1 MVKNIIVGLL
11 LISGVAFAEPS
22 FQQIQSL
29 IERQQYSAAEQGLEE
44 IIKNHPQS
52 AKAFYSMAQAQA
64 GMGRLDKAR
73 YALDKA
79 RGLDPDLKFATK
91 SNIESLEQAIT
102 PQAKKIQVVETSS
115 FWHNVGI
122 LLIVALIIAIAW
134 YAWTLYSIKKPDLSD
149 GTFGGSTPPKDPDS
163 PNGRT
168 ITQRNPSVAPATV
181 IGKTPVAPVTPVGT
195 GYNTQPAA
203 VNNYYGS
210 NNDGLLTGL
219 VVGNMLSSHHHD
231 TVVVQQSAPV
241 LAEQRI
247 FASDDESMLRAHMAM
262 NRLYAS
268 ETQSVQSD
276 RKSYSWDSDS
286 SSSKSSSWDSDSS
299 TKSSGWDSDS
309 SSKSS
314 SWDSGSSSS
323 SSWDSGSGSS
333 DSSSSGSS
341 DW

>member
-134 YAWTLYSIKKPDLSD
+134 YAWILYSRKKPDSND
-149 GTFGGSTPPKDPDS
+149 GTFGGSTPPKDPNS
-163 PNGRT
+163 PDGRK
-168 ITQRNPSVAPATV
+168 IIQPNPSVAPAPV
-181 IGKTPVAPVTPVGT
+181 IGKTPVPPVTPVAT
-195 GYNTQPAA
+195 GYNTQPAT

-219 VVGNMLSSHHHD
+219 LVGNMLTPHHHD

-241 LAEQRI
+241 LVEQRI
-247 FASDDESMLRAHMAM
+247 FASDDESRLKAHMAM
-262 NRLYAS
+262 NRIYAN
-268 ETQSVQSD
+268 ETQSIQSD
-276 RKSYSWDSDS
+276 PKSSSWDSDS

-299 TKSSGWDSDS
+299 
-309 SSKSS
+309 SKSS
-314 SWDSGSSSS
+314 SWDSDSSSS
-323 SSWDSGSGSS
+323 SSWDSGSSSS